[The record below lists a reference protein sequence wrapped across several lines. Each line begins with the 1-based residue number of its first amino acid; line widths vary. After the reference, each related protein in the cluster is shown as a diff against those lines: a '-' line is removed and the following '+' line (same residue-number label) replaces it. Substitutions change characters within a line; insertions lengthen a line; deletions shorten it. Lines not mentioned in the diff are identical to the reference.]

1 MVIYLALLRDN
12 IPIMASFYVMSFLTK
27 LIRKG
32 HVESSSFIYTP
43 FTSIEGDYYNI

>member
-12 IPIMASFYVMSFLTK
+12 IPIMALFYAMSFLTK

-32 HVESSSFIYTP
+32 HVASSSCIYTP

>member
-12 IPIMASFYVMSFLTK
+12 IPIMVLFYVMSFLTK
-27 LIRKG
+27 LIRKV
-32 HVESSSFIYTP
+32 HVASASCIYTP